1 MPEYRATAPGRE
13 ITSLDFMQICTDL
26 HGLSGG
32 IKTRLDNF
40 AIDVDAL
47 DKKGFQCQNS
57 LRAVIAFIEANYKPL
72 VTAEDRY
79 HKKLP
84 NI

>member
-26 HGLSGG
+26 HRMPGG

-47 DKKGFQCQNS
+47 DKGFS
-57 LRAVIAFIEANYKPL
+57 LLKFFEGGDSLY
-72 VTAEDRY
+72 
-79 HKKLP
+79 
-84 NI
+84 

>member
-1 MPEYRATAPGRE
+1 
-13 ITSLDFMQICTDL
+13 MQICTDL
-26 HGLSGG
+26 HRLSGG

-40 AIDVDAL
+40 AIDVEAL
-47 DKKGFQCQNS
+47 DKKGSHCQNS
-57 LRAVIAFIEANYKPL
+57 LRAVIAFIEANFKSL

-79 HKKLP
+79 NKKLP

>member
-13 ITSLDFMQICTDL
+13 ITSLDFMQISTDL
-26 HGLSGG
+26 HGLPGG

-47 DKKGFQCQNS
+47 DKKGFRC
-57 LRAVIAFIEANYKPL
+57 
-72 VTAEDRY
+72 
-79 HKKLP
+79 
-84 NI
+84 

>member
-1 MPEYRATAPGRE
+1 MYRFAQGARRHQNPP
-13 ITSLDFMQICTDL
+13 
-26 HGLSGG
+26 
-32 IKTRLDNF
+32 DNF

-47 DKKGFQCQNS
+47 DKKGFHCQNS

>member
-1 MPEYRATAPGRE
+1 MPEYLATAPACE
-13 ITSLDFMQICTDL
+13 ITSLGFMPICTDL
-26 HGLSGG
+26 RGLHGG

>member
-1 MPEYRATAPGRE
+1 
-13 ITSLDFMQICTDL
+13 MQICTDL
-26 HGLSGG
+26 HRLPGG
-32 IKTRLDNF
+32 IKNRLDNF
-40 AIDVDAL
+40 AVDIEAL
-47 DKKGFQCQNS
+47 DKKGFHYQNS
-57 LRAVIAFIEANYKPL
+57 LRAVIAVIEANFKSL